1 MAKLEQHDQ
10 NITALEQGVID
21 LFADGMKVIGLPK
34 SVGEIY
40 GLLFARDAVLSLDDL
55 VLVLDVSKGTAS
67 QGLKMLRTLGAVREV
82 DSFDSRKT
90 YYQADVELKSLVG
103 GFIREEIRP
112 HMNSAQV
119 KIGALRELVDEGDS
133 FALDRVERLD
143 KWRRKASL
151 LLPILQKILSS

>member
-1 MAKLEQHDQ
+1 MAELEQHGQ
-10 NITALEQGVID
+10 NITALEQGVIA

-82 DSFDSRKT
+82 DSADSRKT

>member
-1 MAKLEQHDQ
+1 MAELEQHDQ
-10 NITALEQGVID
+10 NITALEQGVIA
-21 LFADGMKVIGLPK
+21 LFADGVKVIGLPK

-82 DSFDSRKT
+82 ESADSRKT

-112 HMNSAQV
+112 HMDSAQV

-151 LLPILQKILSS
+151 LLPLLQKILSS